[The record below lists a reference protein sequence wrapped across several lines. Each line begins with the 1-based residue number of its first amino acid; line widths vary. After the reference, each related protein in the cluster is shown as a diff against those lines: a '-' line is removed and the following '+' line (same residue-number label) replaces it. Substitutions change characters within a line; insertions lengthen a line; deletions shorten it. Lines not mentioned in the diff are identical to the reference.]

1 MSHLKKLLH
10 IWYRFNGWCH
20 KKKKQRKGPCF
31 FWQKRKWSIHLMI
44 TIDSF
49 RNLLENSMAY
59 LSLKQKKGQTEIENI
74 N

>member
-1 MSHLKKLLH
+1 
-10 IWYRFNGWCH
+10 
-20 KKKKQRKGPCF
+20 
-31 FWQKRKWSIHLMI
+31 MI